1 MASKTRDVKDRS
13 ARIEAMR
20 KEQQRQDRRSK
31 VVIWS
36 GAVLAVVLIGGG
48 VGWALVR
55 SASAEKIDG
64 LQTFGGL
71 SSSHVQGTV
80 NYPQTPPV
88 GGNHAGVWLN
98 CGIYAS
104 PVVNENAV
112 HDLEHGAVW
121 ITYRADLS
129 KADVSKL
136 VAYAKGQ
143 TYLDLSPYPGLP
155 APVVASA
162 WGRQVRLTGP
172 DDPRLQSFVKQ
183 FRLGKQSPEPGA
195 SCTGGVG
202 TPTG

>member
-1 MASKTRDVKDRS
+1 MASKTRPARDRR

-20 KEQQRQDRRSK
+20 REQQRKDRRSK
-31 VVIWS
+31 VVIWGS
-36 GAVLAVVLIGGG
+36 AALAVVLIGGG

-55 SASAEKIDG
+55 SSDAQKIDG
-64 LQTFGGL
+64 LQSFDGL
-71 SSSHVQGTV
+71 TSNHVQGTV
-80 NYPQTPPV
+80 TYPQTPPV
-88 GGNHAGVWLN
+88 GGDHASVWLN

-104 PVVNENAV
+104 PVPNENAV

-121 ITYRADLS
+121 ITYRPDLS

-136 VAYAKGQ
+136 VAVAKGQ
-143 TYLDLSPYPGLP
+143 TYFDLSPYPGLP

-162 WGRQVRLTGP
+162 WGRQVRLSGA